1 MAAQSDQPGQSP
13 RRAAEVLFE
22 SLALSILKGEYA
34 AGSELPSER
43 TLAARF
49 KVSRGTVR
57 EAVHMLKSAQLV
69 RVSQGA
75 STVVLPADASLD
87 VRVIGLRY
95 RLDDE
100 TVHRE
105 IEERRVL
112 QGLTLVYLAE
122 RRGSRETFEEVLAKI
137 DRFVERGCPEAEAD
151 ELEALVW
158 TKIAEATNNRFLLRE
173 VRWWF
178 HQRTAMPAGASSM
191 PPAARASFYR
201 ELARRLRDRD
211 HAAQFFFDLLPV
223 LAQV

>member
-1 MAAQSDQPGQSP
+1 MAAQSEQSP
-13 RRAAEVLFE
+13 RRAAETLFE
-22 SLALSILKGEYA
+22 SLALMILKGEYA

-100 TVHRE
+100 AVHRE

-122 RRGSRETFEEVLAKI
+122 RRGAREVFDGLMAEIE
-137 DRFVERGCPEAEAD
+137 RFVERGTLD
-151 ELEALVW
+151 EEVDALEALVW

-178 HQRTAMPAGASSM
+178 HERAAMPVRSRNLQ
-191 PPAARASFYR
+191 PAARASFYR

-223 LAQV
+223 LAPG